1 MIAIRFDVNDEK
13 NRASFFGRCLG
24 EAVDCLDVNT
34 QALWGNMTPQHMIEH
49 LVWAFQCS
57 TGALVLRCHTPEQ
70 LLERA
75 KRFLYDNRPTPRGF
89 RNPELGEIP
98 PAYQCASLQDA
109 RTWFNQELVR
119 FSGYYQ
125 SHPKAVHVHPIFG
138 PLGKEEW
145 ERSHFKHCC
154 HHLLQFG
161 LIGGSESP
169 GR

>member
-13 NRASFFGRCLG
+13 NRASFFGRGLG
-24 EAVDCLDVNT
+24 EAVD
-34 QALWGNMTPQHMIEH
+34 
-49 LVWAFQCS
+49 
-57 TGALVLRCHTPEQ
+57 
-70 LLERA
+70 
-75 KRFLYDNRPTPRGF
+75 RPTPRGF

-119 FSGYYQ
+119 FSGHYQ

-138 PLGKEEW
+138 TLGKEEW

-161 LIGGSESP
+161 LIGEPESP